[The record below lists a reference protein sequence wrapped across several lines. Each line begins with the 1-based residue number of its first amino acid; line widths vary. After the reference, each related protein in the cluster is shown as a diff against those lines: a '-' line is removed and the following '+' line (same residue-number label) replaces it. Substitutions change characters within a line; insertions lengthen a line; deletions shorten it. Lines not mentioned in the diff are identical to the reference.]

1 MGAMCSCFLGLW
13 LPACGLRP
21 VRCQLGRLR
30 TPRYGGYKCRSLPS
44 PVITPL
50 TDMDPL
56 TALGVASNV
65 IQIVDFSS
73 RLLSR
78 TQEIYRSRD
87 GRLQDHVR
95 LGDAATNLLELVTD
109 LQNIKVPRRRQQ
121 TVADRHLIHLRNEC
135 QEVAQELRGQLDR
148 ARIQGGHRKW
158 QSVHQAIK
166 SVYSENKITV
176 LRSKLDGIRKQLDT
190 VLLVTLQWVKVALG
204 FLLA

>member
-1 MGAMCSCFLGLW
+1 MRVGAMRSYFLSVWLQLAACALSTGKAENASLW
-13 LPACGLRP
+13 
-21 VRCQLGRLR
+21 RLQV
-30 TPRYGGYKCRSLPS
+30 CCSLPS
-44 PVITPL
+44 LTITPL

-78 TQEIYRSRD
+78 TQEIYRSQD
-87 GRLQDHVR
+87 GQLQDHVR
-95 LGDAATNLLELVTD
+95 LDDAATNLLELVTD
-109 LQNIKVPRRRQQ
+109 LQNIKVPGHRQQ
-121 TVADRHLIHLRNEC
+121 TVADRQLIRLRNEC
-135 QEVAQELRGQLDR
+135 QEVAQELREQLDR

-158 QSVHQAIK
+158 QSIYQAVK
-166 SVYSENKITV
+166 SVCSENKITV

-190 VLLVTLQWVKVALG
+190 VLLVTLQWVKAALS